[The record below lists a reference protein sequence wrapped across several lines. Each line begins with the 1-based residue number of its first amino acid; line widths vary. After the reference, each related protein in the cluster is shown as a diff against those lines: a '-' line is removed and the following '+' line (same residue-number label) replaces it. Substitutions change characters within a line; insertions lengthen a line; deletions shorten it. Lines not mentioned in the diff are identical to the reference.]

1 MGTHKIQG
9 LIIPQYL
16 IHIWEMVKKWQNHCR
31 YNPDPGELKENQTIS
46 SKTISNKCWMYIN
59 FLVALKLCRKAPVP
73 VARDG
78 QQNPGVHEER
88 PVYHPPCHVHHPLPL
103 PNQVRKP
110 YIPFSTTSKPSM

>member
-1 MGTHKIQG
+1 
-9 LIIPQYL
+9 
-16 IHIWEMVKKWQNHCR
+16 
-31 YNPDPGELKENQTIS
+31 
-46 SKTISNKCWMYIN
+46 MYIN

-103 PNQVRKP
+103 PNQVCKAADD
-110 YIPFSTTSKPSM
+110 YIATFVLFLTESNNDHHRNSRTCFLVRFRFKLSEMKFFAFEVYVLFSSKFAKHKCLQYNVDL